1 MNQYTFNLETD
12 YLQHDKFGAH
22 YSKNWDKKKQ
32 DEYNEWYY
40 KTHKDKWKGIN
51 REKLTT
57 ARRNKNDIPKA
68 QADIEK
74 NEWLAKS
81 DEHNA
86 DAYEYAKGNKLERQ
100 YGYENFAKPNG
111 ETFSQHTK
119 NMRELAKMHRFFA
132 DMNKGWLENIKD
144 PNAAGYTASGN
155 HNIADSV
162 SEIRKDRSKGINMV
176 KFDAYRAKKRVS
188 SALNKLKNIKL

>member
-1 MNQYTFNLETD
+1 MNQFSFNLD
-12 YLQHDKFGAH
+12 QNYLQHDKFGAH
-22 YSKNWDKKKQ
+22 YSKNLDKKKQ
-32 DEYNEWYY
+32 DEYNAWYY

-57 ARRNKNDIPKA
+57 ARRNKDYIPEAKA
-68 QADIEK
+68 EIEN

-81 DEHNA
+81 DDHNA

-111 ETFSQHTK
+111 ETFSQHTA
-119 NMRELAKMHRFFA
+119 NMRKLAKIHRRYA
-132 DMNKGWLENIKD
+132 DMNKDWLERVKD
-144 PNAAGYTASGN
+144 PDSAGYTASGN
-155 HNIADSV
+155 PNIANSV

-176 KFDAYRAKKRVS
+176 KFDVYRAKKKVS
-188 SALNKLKNIKL
+188 SALNKLKNVKL